1 MELNDFEK
9 CFVDSIVN
17 VAPEEPYHRFSL
29 RYRIRKRKII
39 KDYKRSLAS
48 YRQSKRIRLKYLLI
62 AVIVAGIAILAGFGV
77 FKIIEGFRVTDYD
90 IYSMLYV
97 VDDLTHSPDTIEEK
111 FYIDMDMSEYD
122 IEILNN
128 VDFDYTKCYHKN
140 DYNLTISQE
149 TLVLFS
155 STRLNTEDVIKEP
168 EFVSINGWNGVYFMT
183 GSQVNCFVFNTG
195 KYVISYVSNMPKT
208 EIENIVKSTKF
219 G

>member
-48 YRQSKRIRLKYLLI
+48 YRQSQRIRLKYLLI

-97 VDDLTHSPDTIEEK
+97 VDGLTHSPDAIEEK
-111 FYIDMDMSEYD
+111 FYIDMDMSEYETEVLSD
-122 IEILNN
+122 
-128 VDFDYTKCYHKN
+128 DYVLYGINYESGNKR
-140 DYNLTISQE
+140 IFVSQMP
-149 TLVLFS
+149 LAFYS
-155 STRLNTEDVIKEP
+155 QRRLNTEDVMIEP
-168 EFVSINGWNGVYFMT
+168 MQISINDWSGLYFQT
-183 GSQVNCFVFNTG
+183 KDGLYSYLFNTG
-195 KYVISYVSNMPKT
+195 EYIVSYTGNVSKKDM
-208 EIENIVKSTKF
+208 ENIVKSTKF
-219 G
+219 K

>member
-62 AVIVAGIAILAGFGV
+62 AVIVAGIAILAGFGA

-111 FYIDMDMSEYD
+111 FYIDMDMSEYEVSVVCD
-122 IEILNN
+122 DFTEYWLKYKNEEITLS
-128 VDFDYTKCYHKN
+128 
-140 DYNLTISQE
+140 ISQ
-149 TLVLFS
+149 VPVALFDGTS
-155 STRLNTEDVIKEP
+155 LNTENCYTEP
-168 EFVSINGWNGVYFMT
+168 QQILINGWNGLYFQPNH
-183 GSQVNCFVFNTG
+183 GGYYFVFNAG
-195 KYVISYVSNMPKT
+195 EYIISYTSNMPKT

-219 G
+219 K